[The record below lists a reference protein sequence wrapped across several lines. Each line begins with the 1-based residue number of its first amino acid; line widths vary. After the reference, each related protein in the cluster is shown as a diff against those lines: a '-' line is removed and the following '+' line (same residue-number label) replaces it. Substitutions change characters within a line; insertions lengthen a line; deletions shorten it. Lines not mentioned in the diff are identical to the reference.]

1 MRFLFLIVYNLCAII
16 CFAQKK
22 DYIIKN
28 NGDTVYGKIV
38 LKDKHFVVSAKG
50 KQNMV
55 VNATDVKTAHLR
67 KYKGRFVLPCKLNT
81 YIDNLEF
88 LERYKYVTH
97 QIDTV
102 LLLSEVYR
110 SPKMNLYFCTD
121 TNEQQYYF
129 FKTPKDSLPIQL
141 YVNYALAG
149 GSTGYDYFFARGQ
162 DAITHIEVQRA
173 FVNQLKLAMED
184 CPSISKETWLLLDY
198 RIYSFKKLIKLYN
211 ECK

>member
-1 MRFLFLIVYNLCAII
+1 MLIISCLFTML

-22 DYIIKN
+22 EYIIKN
-28 NGDTVYGKIV
+28 NGDTVFGRIA
-38 LKDKHFVVSAKG
+38 LKDKHFIINTKG
-50 KQNMV
+50 KRNMV
-55 VNATDVKTAHLR
+55 VNAADVKRAHLK
-67 KYKGRFVLPCKLNT
+67 KYKGSLVLPCKLNT

-88 LERYKYVTH
+88 LERYKYVTY

-102 LLLSEVYR
+102 LLLSEVYN

-121 TNEQQYYF
+121 ANEQQYYF

-149 GSTGYDYFFARGQ
+149 GNTGYDYFYARGQ